1 MRKSQCEERN
11 RMHLKYMDLA
21 LRLAEKGR
29 GKASPGPMVGAV
41 LVKENRIIGQGYYA
55 CFGGIHAER
64 AAFSG
69 CGEDPEG
76 AELYVTLEPCCHYGK
91 QPPCTEAIL
100 ERGIR
105 HVIVG
110 TADPN
115 PLVGGKGIQCLR
127 KAGVEVTVGVREK
140 ECQKLNQVFF
150 HFIQTRRPY
159 VTMKYAMTLDGKIAS
174 ATGQSKW
181 ITGEDTRRRAREER
195 SGYAAILT
203 GLGTVL
209 ADDPQLTCRTPG
221 KTDPLR
227 IVCDSHLR
235 LPKTAAVVTTA
246 RDVPTAFA
254 TCCDDATLHRP
265 YLEAGCQILLVPA
278 LHGRVDLCCLMDRLG
293 EMEIDSVLLEAGPR
307 LSWSALESGVVQKIR
322 AYVAPMLLGGETAL
336 SPIGG
341 PGAASPAQAYRLSP
355 PVIRPIGRD
364 LLLESEVLSCSPES

>member
-1 MRKSQCEERN
+1 MKSKWEEN
-11 RMHLKYMDLA
+11 TIHLKYMDLA
-21 LRLAEKGR
+21 LQLAEKGR

-64 AAFSG
+64 AAFCG

-110 TADPN
+110 IADPN

-127 KAGVEVTVGVREK
+127 KAGVEVTVGVREE
-140 ECQKLNQVFF
+140 ECRKLNQVFF
-150 HFIQTRRPY
+150 HFIQTGRPY

-174 ATGQSKW
+174 AKGRSKW
-181 ITGEDTRRRAREER
+181 ITGEATRRCAREER

-209 ADDPQLTCRTPG
+209 ADDPLLTCRTPG
-221 KTDPLR
+221 KIDPLR

-235 LPKTAAVVTTA
+235 IPKTAAVVTTA
-246 RDVPTAFA
+246 RDVPTVLA
-254 TCCDDATLHRP
+254 TCCDDPALHRP
-265 YLEAGCQILLVPA
+265 YLDGGCQVISVPA
-278 LHGRVDLCCLMDRLG
+278 FCGQVDLRCLMDRLG
-293 EMEIDSVLLEAGPR
+293 EMGIDSVLLEAGAR
-307 LSWSALESGVVQKIR
+307 LNWSALESGVVQKVQ
-322 AYVAPMLLGGETAL
+322 AYVAPILMGGETAP

-341 PGAASPAQAYRLSP
+341 SGVVSPAQAYRLSP
-355 PVIRPIGRD
+355 PVIRTIGGD
-364 LLLESEVLSCSPES
+364 LLLESEVLPCLPES